1 MKSVLLFIYLVAISF
16 MPAWAAD
23 ATNTMATDTASR
35 NLEMAANADKPLVIR
50 NITFAAK
57 LEGQPDTVANIL
69 IYEYKLALV
78 TKDMPPMNDETRII
92 DAQEAFLLG
101 KVELGKRPTFLL
113 FTEDPRTSEH
123 VLMDTNT
130 TAKMMVYSGVVI
142 RNEFPIID
150 INTIPEEQK
159 KPPRGWLGY
168 TPPPMAL
175 PSSYLDTRKWN
186 RWESKYINGIFMAA
200 LLIDRQS
207 WAYQSS
213 ASESQVGD
221 LDFYN
226 TGEIRALRFGAVG
239 TINTDVPLV
248 YTIFASTNT
257 FSKGFNADDVDNI
270 SWLDWRLDIPMP
282 AKTTLSIGKQ
292 KEPISMERSTSL
304 VYLPMQERSA
314 MADALLPS
322 RNIGIVYSGTFD
334 NDDVSWATGVFND
347 AIEAGNSFGE
357 SSSQVIGRMSTVA
370 FESNNKTS
378 LLHLGGGL
386 RYSSGEEGYHFSTEP
401 EFNNS
406 PNFVDT
412 GSAAADSITNAQLE
426 GAYRDGPLWLMAEY
440 VQVDIDSPD
449 AEDLT
454 FSGYQL
460 AASWALSGELRPYYR
475 KSGTFRPLPV
485 SQSVYQGGWGAWEL
499 TTRWS
504 DLDLTDQMVDGG
516 EMKIASAGV
525 NWWLTPFFQLS
536 VNLRHVL
543 LDKDGINGESTGI
556 NTRIVLMLE

>member
-1 MKSVLLFIYLVAISF
+1 MKSIILFVYLAAISF
-16 MPAWAAD
+16 VPVWAAD
-23 ATNTMATDTASR
+23 AASK

-50 NITFAAK
+50 NVTFAAK

-78 TKDMPPMNDETRII
+78 TKEMPPMNDETRII
-92 DAQEAFLLG
+92 DAQKAFLLG
-101 KVELGKRPTFLL
+101 NVEIGKKPTFLL

-123 VLMDTNT
+123 VLMDTDT
-130 TAKMMVYSGVVI
+130 TAKLMVYAGVVI
-142 RNEFPIID
+142 RNEFPVID
-150 INTIPEEQK
+150 INTVPAEQK
-159 KPPRGWLGY
+159 KPPRGWLAY

-186 RWESKYINGIFMAA
+186 RWESKYVNGLFVAG
-200 LLIDRQS
+200 LVIDRQN
-207 WAYQSS
+207 WFYQSS
-213 ASESQVGD
+213 DNEDQVGD
-221 LDFYN
+221 LSVHN
-226 TGEIRALRFGAVG
+226 TGEVRGLRFGVVG
-239 TINTDVPLV
+239 TINTEVPLV
-248 YTIFASTNT
+248 YTIFGATNA
-257 FSKGFNADDVDNI
+257 FLKDFDDDEVDDV
-270 SWLDWRLDIPMP
+270 SWFDWRLDIPMP

-292 KEPISMERSTSL
+292 KEPISMERSTGL
-304 VYLPMQERSA
+304 IYLPMQERSA

-322 RNIGIVYSGTFD
+322 RNVGIVYSGTFD

-347 AIEAGNSFGE
+347 AIDTGDSFDE

-370 FESNNKTS
+370 FESTDKTS

-386 RYSSGEEGYHFSTEP
+386 RYSDGEEGYHFYTEP

-412 GSAAADSITNAQLE
+412 GAAAADNIINAQVE
-426 GAYRDGPLWLMAEY
+426 TAYREGPLWLMGEY
-440 VQVDIDSPD
+440 VKVEIDSPD
-449 AEDLT
+449 AQDLT
-454 FSGYQL
+454 FSGYQV
-460 AASWALSGELRPYYR
+460 AASWALTGELRPYFR

-504 DLDLTDQMVDGG
+504 ELDLSDQMVDGG

-525 NWWLTPFFQLS
+525 NWWLTPSFQLS
-536 VNLRHVL
+536 VNFRHVL
-543 LDKDGINGESTGI
+543 LDKDGITGESSGV
-556 NTRIVLMLE
+556 NTRLVLMLE